1 MTRTSAERLPKNY
14 RLIYDILCEQAA
26 GAHATPGAIH
36 AEARRR
42 QPGIGHSTV
51 YRALDRLRDLGL
63 ILEVRVPGAASA
75 LYEPTRSGHAHF
87 VCDRCGQVED
97 IEYALPLN
105 LFDDVAASR
114 GVAIAAAA
122 LTLHG
127 LCARCRG
134 ASP

>member
-1 MTRTSAERLPKNY
+1 MTRTPAERLPKNY
-14 RLIYDILCEQAA
+14 RLVYDILCEQAA
-26 GAHATPGAIH
+26 GAHATPGEIYAQ
-36 AEARRR
+36 ARRR
-42 QPGIGHSTV
+42 QPQIGHSTV

-63 ILEVRVPGAASA
+63 ILEVRVPGAAAA

-87 VCDRCGQVED
+87 LCDRCGQVED
-97 IEYALPLN
+97 IDYALPPT

-114 GVAIAAAA
+114 GVAITTAS

-134 ASP
+134 PSP